1 MRSILLVLFNGI
13 SYHRLNYLTHIKRI
27 LSRIRYSGKSYK
39 ITSTLSLFDFKGF
52 SIFGTNFVD
61 CF

>member
-1 MRSILLVLFNGI
+1 MRSILLVLSNSV
-13 SYHRLNYLTHIKRI
+13 SYHRLNYLTHIKRT
-27 LSRIRYSGKSYK
+27 LSRIRYGGKCYK
-39 ITSTLSLFDFKGF
+39 IKSTLSLFDFKGF